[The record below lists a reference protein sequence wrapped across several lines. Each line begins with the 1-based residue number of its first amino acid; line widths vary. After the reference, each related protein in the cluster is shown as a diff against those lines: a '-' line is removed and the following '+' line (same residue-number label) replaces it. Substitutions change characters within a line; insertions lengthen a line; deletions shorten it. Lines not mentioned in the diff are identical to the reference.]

1 MLRLKDIMT
10 RDVLTVSPELSV
22 RDAMELLTS
31 RHISGAPVVSRGKV
45 VGVVSLTDLA
55 EGAAAAPGVP
65 TQRPEIAE
73 WGEFEA
79 PLEWIEGDEPPAAF
93 FAEMWEDAGA
103 DVAERMAEAMGPEWN
118 MLEELTVGET
128 MNRKVSALAP
138 DTPVEEAA
146 DVMRRAAIHRVLVME
161 NGELL
166 GVVTTTDVTDAVA
179 DHLFTNRVYVFGTH
193 AGERGT

>member
-1 MLRLKDIMT
+1 MRLKDIMT

-22 RDAMELLTS
+22 RDAMEMLTS
-31 RHISGAPVVSRGKV
+31 RHISGAPVVSRDKV

-55 EGAAAAPGVP
+55 ESAAAASGVP

-103 DVAERMAEAMGPEWN
+103 DVAVRMAEAMGPEWN

-128 MNRKVSALAP
+128 MNRKVSALPP
-138 DTPVEEAA
+138 DTPVEAAA
-146 DVMRRAAIHRVLVME
+146 DLMRRAAIHRVLVME
-161 NGELL
+161 DGKLL
-166 GVVTTTDVTDAVA
+166 GVVTTKDITDAVA
-179 DHLFTNRVYVFGTH
+179 DHLLTNHVYVFG
-193 AGERGT
+193 ERAAQRGS